1 MQAPEP
7 RHRVLEAAYACVARY
22 GFAKVTV
29 DDIARQA
36 ELSRATIYRQFPG
49 GKDEVLGAMVALEMD
64 EFFVRMALAVA
75 DAPDF
80 ASLLEA
86 AFAFAHR
93 EIAAHAVLQSV
104 LATEPDRLLPY
115 MTVEQGRIL
124 DAVIAYLRPL
134 LEVEAAAG
142 RVRPGVDI
150 DAAAAY
156 VASMGLSVMATPGR
170 VELTDPIAVRDLVR
184 HELLAGIMR
193 EVPAGT
199 DAAPSTSR

>member
-1 MQAPEP
+1 MESGP
-7 RHRVLEAAYACVARY
+7 RRRVLDAAFACVARY

-29 DDIARQA
+29 EDIAREA
-36 ELSRATIYRQFPG
+36 ELSRATIYRHFPG
-49 GKDEVLGAMVALEMD
+49 GKDEVLGAMVAMEMD
-64 EFFVRMALAVA
+64 EFFARMAATVA

-80 ASLLEA
+80 TALLEA

-134 LEVEAAAG
+134 LAAEAAAG

-156 VASMGLSVMATPGR
+156 VAGMGLSVMATPGR
-170 VELTDPIAVRDLVR
+170 VDLTDPTAVRELVR
-184 HELLAGIMR
+184 HELLAGIML
-193 EVPAGT
+193 EVP
-199 DAAPSTSR
+199 DAPSGTRL